1 MVGRISSLRWRVSIA
16 AAVSLTV
23 TAAALFVALAAA
35 ASARAEGRNLSA
47 RLVPAAAAASTLL
60 EQYTAQQNALRE
72 YVTSGRV
79 AALAPFNR
87 DAARIAGTRAR
98 AAALLRPDPG
108 TSGRLAVA
116 MAAYRAWLAGVA
128 GPELAAGRSGN
139 FARAQALQANVTAT
153 RPYTL
158 AVRTAF
164 AALQD
169 QITNMQAQATSRLI
183 ADQLRLIAA
192 LVAVC
197 AVVAIITAGAVVMV
211 RHWLLRPFGTLRR
224 AAEAVAAGSYDTQVP
239 AVGPAELD
247 ELGRAAELMRTR
259 LVAALTDAER
269 AEQRFRGLFQSSPDA
284 TMTVSADRA
293 ILMANVQ
300 AERLFGYTSQELVG
314 QPVAKLI
321 PAAATAPDDYLGQL
335 ATEPQGG
342 RMVTA
347 VRKEGGE
354 FPAESTVTAL
364 PTESGLVGLI
374 CIRDISERLAA
385 AAEGERLRAE
395 AERERYEAKLAQAQR
410 LESLGQLVGGV
421 AHDFN
426 NLLSLIGGYTDFV
439 ADEVKELADADQRLE
454 AVLADV
460 EQIRDATQRAV
471 SLTRQLLIFA
481 RRDVARRQVL
491 DVAVVIRGVEKL
503 LRRTLGE
510 HIELM
515 IDTEDGLWPVLAD
528 PGQVEQV
535 LVNLAVN
542 ARDAMPGGGRLTIET
557 GNVVADEAY
566 VTDRPGMEAGR
577 YTRLRV
583 SDTGTGMDKDVLA
596 RVFEPFYTTK
606 PQGQGTGLGLA
617 TVYGIITRAGGYA
630 QIYSEPGLGTS
641 VTALLPATEAPVST
655 AEPQAAVAARGYG
668 ETVLLVEDEQSLKEL
683 GVRILTRNGYRVY
696 AAATPQD
703 AHRYASDPAQPVD
716 LLLTDVVMPDMLGNE
731 LAALVRQAR
740 PGLPVLFMSGYA
752 RPILDVQGAVEPD
765 VDLLEKPFTEAT
777 LLARV
782 RHAID
787 SREG

>member
-1 MVGRISSLRWRVSIA
+1 MVGRVSSLRWRVAIA
-16 AAVSLTV
+16 AVVSLGV
-23 TAAALFVALAAA
+23 TAAALVIALAAA
-35 ASARAEGRNLSA
+35 ASARAEGRDLSS
-47 RLVPAAAAASTLL
+47 RLVPAAAAAGELL
-60 EQYTAQQNALRE
+60 EHYTAQQNALRE
-72 YVTSGRV
+72 YVTSGRA
-79 AALAPFNR
+79 AALAPFNQEG
-87 DAARIAGTRAR
+87 AQVPGVRAR
-98 AAALLRPDPG
+98 AMQLLRPDPG
-108 TSGRLAVA
+108 ASARMAAA
-116 MAAYRAWLAGVA
+116 MAAYRAWLSDVA
-128 GPELAAGRSGN
+128 GPQLAAGRSGN
-139 FARAQALQANVTAT
+139 FARAQALQADVTAT

-158 AVRTAF
+158 AVRTRF
-164 AALQD
+164 AVVQD
-169 QITNMQAQATSRLI
+169 QITSMQAQATSRLI
-183 ADQLRLIAA
+183 AAQLRLIVA

-197 AVVAIITAGAVVMV
+197 AVVAIIAAGAVVVV
-211 RHWLLRPFGTLRR
+211 RHWLLRPFGAVRR
-224 AAEAVAAGSYDTQVP
+224 AAEAVAAGSYETRVP

-284 TMTVSADRA
+284 AMTVAADRS
-293 ILMANVQ
+293 IVMANMQ
-300 AERLFGYTSQELVG
+300 AERLFGYAAQELVG
-314 QPVAKLI
+314 QPIAKLI
-321 PAAATAPDDYLGQL
+321 PAAATAPDDYLDNLTAAPG
-335 ATEPQGG
+335 GG
-342 RMVTA
+342 RTVTA

-364 PTESGLVGLI
+364 PAESGLVGLI

-385 AAEGERLRAE
+385 AAEAERLRAE
-395 AERERYEAKLAQAQR
+395 AERERYEARLAQSQR

-439 ADEVKELADADQRLE
+439 AEEVKELAGEDERL
-454 AVLADV
+454 APVLADV
-460 EQIRDATQRAV
+460 EQIRDASKRAV

-491 DVAVVIRGVEKL
+491 DVASVTRGVEKL

-510 HIELM
+510 HIEL
-515 IDTEDGLWPVLAD
+515 IIETEAGLWPVLAD

-542 ARDAMPGGGRLTIET
+542 ARDAMPGGGRLTIDA
-557 GNVVADEAY
+557 GNVIADETY
-566 VTDRPGMEAGR
+566 VTDRPGLQAGR

-596 RVFEPFYTTK
+596 RVFEPYYTTK
-606 PQGQGTGLGLA
+606 PPGQGTGLGLA

-630 QIYSEPGLGTS
+630 QIYSEPGLGTT
-641 VTALLPATEAPVST
+641 VTALLPATEAPMSV
-655 AEPQAAVAARGYG
+655 AEPQPAVAARGHG
-668 ETVLLVEDEQSLKEL
+668 ETVLLVEDEQSLKDL

-703 AHRYASDPAQPVD
+703 AYRYASDPAQPVD
-716 LLLTDVVMPDMLGNE
+716 VLLTDVVMPDMLGNE
-731 LAALVRQAR
+731 LAALVREAR

-765 VDLLEKPFTEAT
+765 VDLLEKPFTEAS

-782 RHAID
+782 RRAID
-787 SREG
+787 SREA